1 MFITERRLTMAEIDL
16 SSTTKIKKSDERIKL
31 EQISNAFMML
41 TGKDGCTTYHSNI
54 IKMLCEQL
62 NEVAKE
68 I

>member
-1 MFITERRLTMAEIDL
+1 MAEIDL

>member
-1 MFITERRLTMAEIDL
+1 MATIDL
-16 SSTTKIKKSDERIKL
+16 TKGTKVQKSDERVKL

-62 NEVAKE
+62 NEVAKD